1 LPVHERHPLEELRE
15 TVRDRLIG
23 FGLQETISYS
33 LVDPG
38 WLVRL
43 TPDGVPI
50 AVEPIRVQNPTAV
63 SQSAAR
69 PTLRAS
75 LLDTAARNL
84 KHRDGLAIFEIAPVY
99 LPRAGDLP
107 EERWTIG
114 ILLAGKAEPQTW
126 LTAPRDWDLYDLKG
140 FVGALHRATRSGRGT
155 AEQGAPGLHPGRSWR
170 LVDRDRSAVI
180 AGQLDPRIAA
190 QWGLPEATFVAELDL
205 VALLESIRPTA
216 AVVPPRYPAALRDV
230 AFVVDEAV
238 PYGDLEA
245 EIRSAAKDLL
255 ESLTLLDVYRGPQLR
270 EGKKSFAVRLVL
282 RSAAGTLTDLDVDR
296 VMKRIEGRVLHRLSG
311 VIRG

>member
-1 LPVHERHPLEELRE
+1 
-15 TVRDRLIG
+15 
-23 FGLQETISYS
+23 
-33 LVDPG
+33 
-38 WLVRL
+38 
-43 TPDGVPI
+43 
-50 AVEPIRVQNPTAV
+50 
-63 SQSAAR
+63 
-69 PTLRAS
+69 
-75 LLDTAARNL
+75 
-84 KHRDGLAIFEIAPVY
+84 
-99 LPRAGDLP
+99 
-107 EERWTIG
+107 
-114 ILLAGKAEPQTW
+114 
-126 LTAPRDWDLYDLKG
+126 
-140 FVGALHRATRSGRGT
+140 
-155 AEQGAPGLHPGRSWR
+155 
-170 LVDRDRSAVI
+170 VI
-180 AGQLDPRIAA
+180 AGQLDPRIAE